1 MEIVDIVVEYPS
13 GLSIKD
19 RATFIAD
26 LDQVCISERLAFVI
40 QHLAQSE
47 SPPKASA
54 RGPHCS
60 LQLEARVD
68 GTFHVASK
76 WADRPDKIGLWAEL
90 VEMVKWPTRDQRQQF
105 GGFMHTLSAAAL
117 IGAISFWHTTSSWSV
132 FNILSEVN
140 LVLAFVL
147 TLVVGMVS
155 MNGE

>member
-13 GLSIKD
+13 GLTVTD
-19 RATFIAD
+19 RATFIVD

-40 QHLAQSE
+40 RHLSQSE
-47 SPPKASA
+47 SPPKVSA
-54 RGPHCS
+54 RGADCS
-60 LQLEARVD
+60 LQLEARTD

-76 WADRPDKIGLWAEL
+76 LADRPERNGLWPKL
-90 VEMVKWPTRDQRQQF
+90 VGMVKSPTRDQRQQF
-105 GGFMHTLSAAAL
+105 GRFMHTLSAAAV
-117 IGAISFWHTTSSWSV
+117 IGAIGFWHSTSNWSV

-147 TLVVGMVS
+147 TLYVGMVS

>member
-1 MEIVDIVVEYPS
+1 MEIVDIFVEYPS
-13 GLSIKD
+13 GLSITD

-26 LDQVCISERLAFVI
+26 RDQVCISGRLAFVI
-40 QHLAQSE
+40 QHISQTE
-47 SPPKASA
+47 SPPRVSA
-54 RGPHCS
+54 RGPDYS
-60 LQLEARVD
+60 LQLEAWVD

-76 WADRPDKIGLWAEL
+76 LADRPDTNGLWARL
-90 VEMVKWPTRDQRQQF
+90 VEMVKSPTRDQRQQF
-105 GGFMHTLSAAAL
+105 GRFMHTLSAAAL

>member
-13 GLSIKD
+13 GLSITD

-40 QHLAQSE
+40 QHLSQTE
-47 SPPKASA
+47 PPPKVSA
-54 RGPHCS
+54 RGPDCS
-60 LQLEARVD
+60 LQLEASVD

-76 WADRPDKIGLWAEL
+76 LADRLDKIGLWAEL
-90 VEMVKWPTRDQRQQF
+90 VDMVRSPTRDQRQQF
-105 GGFMHTLSAAAL
+105 GRFMHTLSAAAV

-132 FNILSEVN
+132 SNILSEVN
-140 LVLAFVL
+140 LVLA
-147 TLVVGMVS
+147 VVITFNIGMVS